1 MGFFNKINNSMTVN
15 IYCLERERIAISTL
29 FSYIHI
35 QPTYLGTELDNINI
49 LFSPCDTLCY

>member
-1 MGFFNKINNSMTVN
+1 MTVN

-49 LFSPCDTLCY
+49 LFSQCDTLCY